1 MNHEIFESIIEIT
14 CQKDTDSL
22 EYSLAATLAELIDI
36 SEVTFLNVPHKEL
49 PSYLTSQLKLTVTSK
64 EGKKRYRWDNQ
75 MRNVDIDKHSQTVI
89 THHQPLSIKHDDGYI
104 HYFPIVI
111 SDELGS
117 ILKIHSLQDILKHSN
132 DLINGFIR
140 IYQNY
145 QVILTENERDK
156 LTGLLNRKT
165 FENKLNRLLK
175 PRDESVITSLL
186 SNCWLV
192 MIDIDHFKSV
202 NDNFGHV
209 CGDEILLHLAQLMKN
224 YFINNNLLFR
234 FGGEE
239 FVIILEHM
247 PIEVAMATLEH
258 FRHLVSEFNFP
269 FVGNVTISLG
279 FSQFCIDDFPPS
291 ILDQAD
297 KALYYAKQ
305 HGRNCLYN
313 YEQLVLEG
321 KLNQLKEN
329 GSVELF

>member
-1 MNHEIFESIIEIT
+1 MNSDIFESIIEIT

-22 EYSLAATLAELIDI
+22 EYSLAATLAELVDV
-36 SEVTFLNVPHKEL
+36 SEVTLLNVPFKEV
-49 PSYLTSQLKLTVTSK
+49 PTYLTSELRLIVNID
-64 EGKKRYRWDNQ
+64 EGKKRYKWDNKVT
-75 MRNVDIDKHSQTVI
+75 NVEIDSHIETVI
-89 THHQPLSIKHDDGYI
+89 AHHQPLGIENEDG
-104 HYFPIVI
+104 HSFYFPIVI
-111 SDELGS
+111 SDELDS
-117 ILKIHSLQDILKHSN
+117 ILKINSQQDVLKKS
-132 DLINGFIR
+132 DLIHGFIR

-175 PRDESVITSLL
+175 PRDENTTACLL

-202 NDNFGHV
+202 NDNYGHV
-209 CGDEILLHLAQLMKN
+209 CGDEILLHLSQLMKD
-224 YFINNNLLFR
+224 YFVNNNLLFR

-247 PIEVAMATLEH
+247 PMEVAIATLQH

-313 YEQLVLEG
+313 YEQLIIEG
-321 KLNQLKEN
+321 KLTVPQEN

>member
-1 MNHEIFESIIEIT
+1 MNNEIFESIIEIT
-14 CQKDTDSL
+14 RQKDTDSL

-36 SEVTFLNVPHKEL
+36 DAVTLLNVPYKGTPAYLSSEL
-49 PSYLTSQLKLTVTSK
+49 RLTVK
-64 EGKKRYRWDNQ
+64 REDDKKRYKWDNQ
-75 MRNVDIDKHSQTVI
+75 LTNVDVEGDLKTVI
-89 THHQPLSIKHDDGYI
+89 SHHQPLTAKTAEGHAF
-104 HYFPIVI
+104 YFPVVI
-111 SDELGS
+111 DDELNS
-117 ILKIHSLQDILKHSN
+117 ILRIDSKFDVMQQK
-132 DLINGFIR
+132 DLINGFVR

-175 PRDESVITSLL
+175 PRDESATTSLL

-202 NDNFGHV
+202 NDNYGHV
-209 CGDEILLHLAQLMKN
+209 CGDEILLHLSQLMKD
-224 YFINNNLLFR
+224 YFVNNSLLFR

-239 FVIILEHM
+239 FVIVLEYM
-247 PIEVAMATLEH
+247 PMEVAIATLEH
-258 FRHLVSEFNFP
+258 FKNLVSEFNFP

-279 FSQFCIDDFPPS
+279 FSQFCVDDFPPS

-297 KALYYAKQ
+297 KALYYAKE
-305 HGRNCLYN
+305 HGRNCLHN
-313 YEQLVLEG
+313 YEQLILEG
-321 KLNQLKEN
+321 KLSVPQEA

>member
-1 MNHEIFESIIEIT
+1 MNNEIFESIIEIT
-14 CQKDTDSL
+14 RQKDTDSL

-36 SEVTFLNVPHKEL
+36 NEINLLNVPYKGEV
-49 PSYLTSQLKLTVTSK
+49 SYLSSELRLTVQL
-64 EGKKRYRWDNQ
+64 EGGKKRYKWDNQ
-75 MRNVDIDKHSQTVI
+75 LTNVDINSELETVI
-89 THHQPLSIKHDDGYI
+89 AHHQPLSYKISDDYEF
-104 HYFPIVI
+104 YFPIVI
-111 SDELGS
+111 NDELNS
-117 ILKIHSLQDILKHSN
+117 ILKITSQNDVMQHS
-132 DLINGFIR
+132 DLINGFVR

-175 PRDESVITSLL
+175 PRDETSTSSLL

-202 NDNFGHV
+202 NDNYGHV
-209 CGDEILLHLAQLMKN
+209 CGDEILLHLSQLMKD
-224 YFINNNLLFR
+224 YFINNSLLFR

-239 FVIILEHM
+239 FVIVLEYM
-247 PIEVAMATLEH
+247 PMEVAIATLEH
-258 FRHLVSEFNFP
+258 FRNLVSEFNFP
-269 FVGNVTISLG
+269 FVGNVTISMG
-279 FSQFCIDDFPPS
+279 FSQFCVDDFPPS

-297 KALYYAKQ
+297 KALYYAKE

-313 YEQLVLEG
+313 YEQLIVEG
-321 KLNQLKEN
+321 KLNAPQEA